1 MNYISAILTG
11 SLVAFITTL
20 LPGLIN
26 MSVAKICLREGKS
39 RALAFAAGAAFVV
52 FFQAWIAVIFARFI
66 DRRTDVSHLIQEIGI
81 VIFLV
86 LSLYFFFFSKKNQLP
101 KEEIALSRKSSRFFK
116 GLLLSLFNVFPIPFY
131 VIFSITMASYDYFS
145 FEKYF
150 VLWFALGASL
160 GAMAVFYLYIVFVK
174 KIEHRATFFMK
185 NVNYLLGSI
194 TLLIAVIGILKLFN
208 E

>member
-1 MNYISAILTG
+1 MNYLSAILIG
-11 SLVAFITTL
+11 FSVAFTTTL

-39 RALAFAAGAAFVV
+39 RALVFATGAAFVV
-52 FFQAWIAVIFARFI
+52 FFQAWIAVVFARFI
-66 DRRTDVSHLIQEIGI
+66 DRRTDVNHLIQEVGI
-81 VIFLV
+81 VIFLI

-101 KEEIALSRKSSRFFK
+101 QQEVVLSRKSSRFFK
-116 GLLLSLFNVFPIPFY
+116 GMFLSLFNVFPVPFY

-150 VLWFALGASL
+150 VFWFAIGACL
-160 GAMAVFYLYIVFVK
+160 GAMLVFYLYATFVK
-174 KIEHRATFFMK
+174 KVEHKTTFFMQ

-194 TLLIAVIGILKLFN
+194 TLLIAILGILRLIN
-208 E
+208 Q